1 MVFFV
6 NKLKGVVFLVL
17 LFVSSFLGALVFGGF
32 LLPIFFLRP
41 AIFRH
46 LYDNMI
52 GLWFWF
58 AAVRFFLFAAKCC
71 PVLHIL
77 FLAGPINASPN
88 QGAAYTNHRLYSLAW
103 LERSRSFALKA
114 LRGPF
119 KNPKDGESRRKTA
132 KYGERRR
139 KT

>member
-58 AAVRFFLFAAKCC
+58 AAVRFIFIC
-71 PVLHIL
+71 
-77 FLAGPINASPN
+77 S
-88 QGAAYTNHRLYSLAW
+88 
-103 LERSRSFALKA
+103 
-114 LRGPF
+114 
-119 KNPKDGESRRKTA
+119 
-132 KYGERRR
+132 
-139 KT
+139 